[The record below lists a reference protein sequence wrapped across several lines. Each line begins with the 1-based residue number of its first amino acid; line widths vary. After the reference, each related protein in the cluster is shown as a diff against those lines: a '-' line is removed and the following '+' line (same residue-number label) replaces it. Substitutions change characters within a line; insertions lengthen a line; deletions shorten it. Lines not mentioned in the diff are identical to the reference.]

1 MTRIALACARLSLE
15 GERESNG
22 LEGDYCSKPVVGLSR
37 DQSVYAD
44 ADSADMTTRLI
55 MEVLACESG
64 VQVA

>member
-1 MTRIALACARLSLE
+1 VCTSQL
-15 GERESNG
+15 GKGRESNG

-37 DQSVYAD
+37 DQSVHAD